1 MKRLIFT
8 FVSAAAV
15 CAFVSATPTL
25 AATSTG
31 AAAVGGPL
39 DQATAVVATPFDAVG
54 AIASAPFAQAGG
66 ARTQPRCYVTQDS
79 YGSNGRYTSV
89 CQF

>member
-15 CAFVSATPTL
+15 CAFASTTPTL

-31 AAAVGGPL
+31 PA
-39 DQATAVVATPFDAVG
+39 AVVAAPFDAVG
-54 AIASAPFAQAGG
+54 SILSAPFAAAGQTYAPAPWQAVQ
-66 ARTQPRCYVTQDS
+66 TQPRCHVI
-79 YGSNGRYTSV
+79 
-89 CQF
+89 

>member
-25 AATSTG
+25 ATTSTG
-31 AAAVGGPL
+31 PAAVVGPL
-39 DQATAVVATPFDAVG
+39 DRAAAVVATPFDAVG
-54 AIASAPFAQAGG
+54 AINQA
-66 ARTQPRCYVTQDS
+66 RCYVI
-79 YGSNGRYTSV
+79 
-89 CQF
+89 

>member
-25 AATSTG
+25 AATSTDS
-31 AAAVGGPL
+31 A
-39 DQATAVVATPFDAVG
+39 AVVAAPFDAVG
-54 AIASAPFAQAGG
+54 SILSAPFAPAAQAY
-66 ARTQPRCYVTQDS
+66 APAPSQAAQTQSRCRVIQDS
-79 YGSNGRYTSV
+79 YGADGRYTSV
-89 CQF
+89 CDF